1 LAALA
6 LLALLAVSPAILR
19 RVRRLIVRVLVAA
32 VTLGGVAGAA
42 FFLGRAEAPKAAD
55 SAQIKTRPT
64 ASVITAI
71 HDVARLEA
79 TEFHIEKVVEVS
91 QEQSRLWGLVQ
102 AKDALLLVAVGD
114 VAAGVDL
121 AKVRESDVRVDDT
134 EHSVQVRLPSPEI
147 FVSSLDEHA
156 THVYSRATDVL
167 AARNEQLE
175 GEARRVAEE
184 QMRKAALDEGILDRA
199 RTSAD
204 RTLRALLHSLGYVR
218 VEIDWTDRG

>member
-1 LAALA
+1 LASLAA
-6 LLALLAVSPAILR
+6 LALLAVSPAILK
-19 RVRRLIVRVLVAA
+19 RVRRLIVRVLMAA
-32 VTLGGVAGAA
+32 VALAGVAGAA
-42 FFLGRAEAPKAAD
+42 FILGRADAPKAD
-55 SAQIKTRPT
+55 SPHVKTRAT
-64 ASVITAI
+64 AGVITAI

-147 FVSSLDEHA
+147 FVSTLDEHA

-184 QMRKAALDEGILDRA
+184 QMRKAALDAGILDRA

-204 RTLRALLHSLGYVR
+204 RTLRALLHSLGYER